1 MKVILTED
9 LRGTGK
15 KGDTVDVK
23 EGYGRNYLIPEGLAL
38 PANESNQK
46 RFENIIKNLHD
57 KKGRVLKAA
66 ADIKNKLEE
75 TSLVIKKKAGADG
88 KLFGSV
94 THKDVADAIKETLN
108 IEINRKGVRIDEPI
122 KSTGAHTLEIYLEQN
137 ITATVKVEVEKK
149 D

>member
-15 KGDTVDVK
+15 KGETVDVK

-38 PANESNQK
+38 PATESNQK

-66 ADIKNKLEE
+66 ADIKEKLEE
-75 TSLVIKKKAGADG
+75 ISLVIKKKAGADG

-94 THKDVADAIKETLN
+94 THKDVADAIRETIG
-108 IEINRKGVRIDEPI
+108 IEINKKGVKIDEPI
-122 KSTGAHTLEIYLEQN
+122 KSTGSHTLEIHLEQN
-137 ITATVKVEVEKK
+137 VTAVVKVEVEKK

>member
-15 KGDTVDVK
+15 RGETVDVK

-46 RFENIIKNLHD
+46 RFENIIKNLQD

-66 ADIKNKLEE
+66 SDIKEKLEE
-75 TSLVIKKKAGADG
+75 ITLIIKKKAGSDG

-94 THKDVADAIKETLN
+94 THKDVADSIKET
-108 IEINRKGVRIDEPI
+108 IGVDINKKSVRINEPI
-122 KSTGAHTLEIYLEQN
+122 KSTGAHTLEIHLEQN

-149 D
+149 E

>member
-15 KGDTVDVK
+15 KGETVDVK

-38 PANESNQK
+38 PATESNQK

-66 ADIKNKLEE
+66 ADIKEKLEE
-75 TSLVIKKKAGADG
+75 ISLVIKKKAGADG

-94 THKDVADAIKETLN
+94 THKDVADAIKETLDV
-108 IEINRKGVRIDEPI
+108 EINRKSVRINEPI
-122 KSTGAHTLEIYLEQN
+122 KSTGAHTLEIHLEQN
-137 ITATVKVEVEKK
+137 VTAVVKVEVEKK

>member
-15 KGDTVDVK
+15 KGETVDVK

-38 PANESNQK
+38 PATESNQK
-46 RFENIIKNLHD
+46 RFENIIRNLQD

-66 ADIKNKLEE
+66 ADIKEKLEE
-75 TSLVIKKKAGADG
+75 ISLVIKKKAGADG

-94 THKDVADAIKETLN
+94 THKDVADAVKEALGV
-108 IEINRKGVRIDEPI
+108 EIDKKSVRINEPI
-122 KSTGAHTLEIYLEQN
+122 KSTGAHTLEIHLEQN
-137 ITATVKVEVEKK
+137 VTATVKVEVEKK

>member
-15 KGDTVDVK
+15 KGETVDVK

-38 PANESNQK
+38 PATESNQK

-66 ADIKNKLEE
+66 ADIKEKLEE
-75 TSLVIKKKAGADG
+75 ISLVIKKKAGADG

-94 THKDVADAIKETLN
+94 THKDVADAIKETLDV
-108 IEINRKGVRIDEPI
+108 EINRKSVRINEPI
-122 KSTGAHTLEIYLEQN
+122 KSTGAHTLEIHLEQN

>member
-15 KGDTVDVK
+15 KGETVDVK

-38 PANESNQK
+38 PATESNQK

-66 ADIKNKLEE
+66 ADIKEKLEE
-75 TSLVIKKKAGADG
+75 TPLVIKKKAGVDG

-94 THKDVADAIKETLN
+94 THKDVADAIKEALN
-108 IEINRKGVRIDEPI
+108 IEINKKGVRIDEPI
-122 KSTGAHTLEIYLEQN
+122 KTTGAHTLEIHLEQN
-137 ITATVKVEVEKK
+137 VTATVKVEVEKK

>member
-15 KGDTVDVK
+15 KGETVDVK

-38 PANESNQK
+38 PATESNQK
-46 RFENIIKNLHD
+46 RFENIIKNLQN
-57 KKGRVLKAA
+57 KKGRILKAA
-66 ADIKNKLEE
+66 SDIKEKLEE
-75 TSLVIKKKAGADG
+75 NTLVVKKKAGADG

-94 THKDVADAIKETLN
+94 THKDVADALKETFG
-108 IEINRKGVRIDEPI
+108 IEINKKGVRINEPI

-137 ITATVKVEVEKK
+137 VTATMKIEVEKK